1 MVIYVVINGITYQ
14 QSVVYVTIVY
24 IEILYGGIM
33 ILYTPIPI
41 CYWRTNVGIY
51 QNWQTLKANISVTIW
66 DGNKSLITDGK

>member
-14 QSVVYVTIVY
+14 QSMVYVTIVY

-41 CYWRTNVGIY
+41 YY
-51 QNWQTLKANISVTIW
+51 
-66 DGNKSLITDGK
+66 